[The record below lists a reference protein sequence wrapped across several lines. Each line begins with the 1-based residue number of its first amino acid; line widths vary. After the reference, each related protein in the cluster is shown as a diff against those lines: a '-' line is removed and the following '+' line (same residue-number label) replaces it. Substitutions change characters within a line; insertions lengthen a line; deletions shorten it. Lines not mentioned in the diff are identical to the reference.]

1 MILSHYP
8 TDPTLHVFVLSSSTT
23 LFIKRKKQQRR
34 RRRQLTKTFINNT
47 ITALWQMLRVMLTW
61 IAQCAL
67 WLVTKKKKARG
78 TLNQSWNATRQTQ
91 LQIDSKNFAALR
103 PVSHMIFWN
112 FTASHC
118 CLFVCPFVSVTF
130 SLVLTSHTL
139 RYDYYI
145 SGVSITLSISGC
157 RWCNVWLWPFCPED
171 LGAG

>member
-67 WLVTKKKKARG
+67 WLVTKKKGARHTQPIMKRYKTNPTSNWFQKFCRTSPSESHDFLKFHCL
-78 TLNQSWNATRQTQ
+78 TL
-91 LQIDSKNFAALR
+91 
-103 PVSHMIFWN
+103 
-112 FTASHC
+112 
-118 CLFVCPFVSVTF
+118 LFVCLSFCFRDIFVGLNF
-130 SLVLTSHTL
+130 AHIKIRLLHL
-139 RYDYYI
+139 RGFNN
-145 SGVSITLSISGC
+145 SFHQRLPMV
-157 RWCNVWLWPFCPED
+157 
-171 LGAG
+171 

>member
-67 WLVTKKKKARG
+67 WLVTKKKRRAAHSTNHE
-78 TLNQSWNATRQTQ
+78 TLQ
-91 LQIDSKNFAALR
+91 DKPNFKLIPKILPHFAQWVTWFFAL
-103 PVSHMIFWN
+103 
-112 FTASHC
+112 
-118 CLFVCPFVSVTF
+118 LFVCLSFCFRDIFVGLNF
-130 SLVLTSHTL
+130 AHIKIRLLHL
-139 RYDYYI
+139 RGFNN
-145 SGVSITLSISGC
+145 SFHQRLPMV
-157 RWCNVWLWPFCPED
+157 
-171 LGAG
+171 

>member
-1 MILSHYP
+1 MLGCKVLIPYPSIIFSFKIEGQRTWRERWTKDIPPVCMILSHYP

-130 SLVLTSHTL
+130 SWV
-139 RYDYYI
+139 
-145 SGVSITLSISGC
+145 
-157 RWCNVWLWPFCPED
+157 
-171 LGAG
+171 